1 MKLNDLDAMFPAYAA
16 AGVSMELISAPGRG
30 KSTKVRQLVKQMSA
44 ITGEEWGYADLFL
57 ATQTPPDLMGFQ
69 FKGEVTYEGK
79 TFPITDPTA
88 PTWFITETGLPVFAY
103 ERGIMFLD
111 EFGQGQTDV
120 KAAAAE
126 LLLNK
131 RIGKWKL
138 PDGWIVVA
146 ASNRT
151 SDRSGV
157 TKSLDFVINR
167 RMEIHLT
174 DDLQSWLDWA
184 DTTEMLPLTKAFAA
198 QNPQIVF
205 TEGVPDKQ
213 GPWCTPR
220 SLEMADKVIRA
231 MQVTNGGK
239 LRVDALAVE
248 SVAGL
253 VGQAAAAQYFAFIR
267 LENELPKYDA
277 IVKDPSGTK
286 IPEKPDAQMLLC
298 YNLAHLVTAKDAEKV
313 IEYVQRLPKDF
324 SVTFVKT
331 ACQREPMLITKPGF
345 MKWVGQNAAL
355 LAVVGK

>member
-1 MKLNDLDAMFPAYAA
+1 MKLNEFDAMFPAYAE
-16 AGVSMELISAPGRG
+16 AGISIELVSAPGRG
-30 KSTKVRQLVKQMSA
+30 KSTKVRQLIRKMSA

-57 ATQTPPDLMGFQ
+57 ATQTPPDLIGFQ
-69 FKGEVTYEGK
+69 FKGEVTYDGN
-79 TFPITDPTA
+79 TFAVTDPTA

-103 ERGIMFLD
+103 KRGIMFLD

-131 RIGKWKL
+131 RIGKWRL

-174 DDLQSWLDWA
+174 DDLESWLDWA
-184 DTTEMLPLTKAFAA
+184 NGTNMLPLTKAFAS

-205 TEGVPDKQ
+205 TEGVPEKQ

-220 SLEMADKVIRA
+220 SLEMADRVLQA
-231 MQVTNGGK
+231 MTVTNGGK
-239 LRVDALAVE
+239 LRTDALAVE
-248 SVAGL
+248 SIAGL
-253 VGQAAAAQYFAFIR
+253 IGQAAAAQFFAFVR
-267 LENELPKYDA
+267 LENELPKYEA
-277 IVKDPSGTK
+277 IVKDAKGTK

-298 YNLAHLVTAKDAEKV
+298 YNLAHRVTPKDADPV
-313 IEYVQRLPKDF
+313 IEYVQRMPKDF
-324 SVTFVKT
+324 AVTFVKS
-331 ACQREPMLITKPGF
+331 AASRDASLIVTPGF
-345 MKWVGQNAAL
+345 RDWIKSNAAL

>member
-1 MKLNDLDAMFPAYAA
+1 MKLNEFDVMFPAYAE
-16 AGVSMELISAPGRG
+16 AGVSIELISAPGRG
-30 KSTKVRQLVKQMSA
+30 KSTKIRQLIKRMSEV
-44 ITGEEWGYADLFL
+44 TGEEWGYSDLFL
-57 ATQTPPDLMGFQ
+57 ATQTPPDLIGFQ
-69 FKGEVTYEGK
+69 FKGEVTYDGN

-88 PTWFITETGLPVFAY
+88 PTWFMTETGLPVFAY
-103 ERGIMFLD
+103 KRGIMFLD

-174 DDLQSWLDWA
+174 DDVESWLEWA
-184 DTTEMLPLTKAFAA
+184 DTADVMPLTKAFTA
-198 QNPQIVF
+198 QNPQVVF

-220 SLEMADKVIRA
+220 SLVMADKVLQA
-231 MQVTNGGK
+231 MTVTNGGK
-239 LRVDALAVE
+239 LRTDSLAVE
-248 SVAGL
+248 SIAGL
-253 VGQAAAAQYFAFIR
+253 IGQAAAAQYFAFVR
-267 LENELPKYDA
+267 LENDLPKYEK
-277 IVKDPSGTK
+277 IVADPEGTK
-286 IPEKPDAQMLLC
+286 VPEKPDAQMLLC
-298 YNLAHLVTAKDAEKV
+298 YNLAARVSAKDADAV
-313 IEYVQRLPKDF
+313 ITYIQRLPKDF
-324 SVTFVKT
+324 AVTFVRA
-331 ACQREPMLITKPGF
+331 ACGRDFALVSTPKF
-345 MKWVGQNAAL
+345 AKWVGQNATL
-355 LAVVGK
+355 LAIIGK

>member
-1 MKLNDLDAMFPAYAA
+1 MKMNDFDRMFPAYAE
-16 AGVSMELISAPGRG
+16 AGISIELISAPGRG
-30 KSTKVRQLVKQMSA
+30 KSTKIRQLISKMSQ

-57 ATQTPPDLMGFQ
+57 ATQTPPDLIGFQ
-69 FKGEVTYEGK
+69 FKGEVTYDGNS
-79 TFPITDPTA
+79 FPITDPTA
-88 PTWFITETGLPVFAY
+88 PTWFVTESGLPVFAY
-103 ERGIMFLD
+103 KRGILFLD

-131 RIGKWKL
+131 RIGKWRL

-174 DDLQSWLDWA
+174 DDLDSWLEWA
-184 DTTEMLPLTKAFAA
+184 DSTDMLPLTKAFAA
-198 QNPQIVF
+198 QNPQVVF
-205 TEGVPDKQ
+205 TEGVPEKQ

-220 SLEMADKVIRA
+220 SLEMADRLLQA
-231 MQVTNGGK
+231 LMVTSGGN
-239 LRVDALAVE
+239 LPTDALAVE
-248 SVAGL
+248 SVAG
-253 VGQAAAAQYFAFIR
+253 VIGQAAAAQYFAFVR
-267 LENELPKYDA
+267 LENEMPKYEK
-277 IVKDPSGTK
+277 IVADPEGTK
-286 IPEKPDAQMLLC
+286 VPDKPDAQMLVC
-298 YNLAHLVTAKDAEKV
+298 YNLAHRVSKDDADQV
-313 IEYVQRLPKDF
+313 IKYVKRLPKDF

-331 ACQREPMLITKPGF
+331 ACNREPSLVTRPGF
-345 MKWVGQNAAL
+345 MKWIGENASL